1 VIEMP
6 ATIFVIDSSPA
17 VRRMVEQ
24 ISTPEGYQVIGFQD
38 GPTALEAARKLSPA
52 LIIADFHLENMTFSG
67 FCKEIGQQDN
77 LAETLI
83 VSLLDASARLDESKL
98 RSLGVRAFLKK
109 PFQSEQLLD
118 TVKGI
123 LSDAAAQQRNRKP
136 TKARSWPPASTAI
149 GDENDD
155 MPRDASTDD
164 GPASD
169 EAEKEQTTMT
179 PSPTRAAAPSP
190 STGPAASGF
199 GGEEMMKGLF
209 DHLLQSVALQADRKI
224 NDLLPSTVAK
234 EVTGQVSHAVQAAAR
249 EETTKQLAEALSQER
264 LQRMLREL
272 IQEEL
277 SRQATTQLAA
287 VETAVRQACSDLAP
301 PLVEQSAERLLHDLA
316 ETEVK
321 KHLPEALREH
331 RETIAQLVKC
341 DVEQAAVNAAR
352 QAAEKAEEMVR
363 EMAQDPI
370 RQAVQRIVPD
380 LAETQ
385 VREEIKRLSS
395 PD

>member
-83 VSLLDASARLDESKL
+83 VSLLDASDRLDESKL

-123 LSDAAAQQRNRKP
+123 LRDTATQQGNRKP
-136 TKARSWPPASTAI
+136 TKTRSWPPASTAI

-164 GPASD
+164 APASD
-169 EAEKEQTTMT
+169 EAEKEQTTMP
-179 PSPTRAAAPSP
+179 PSPARAAAPS
-190 STGPAASGF
+190 TGPTSSGF

-301 PLVEQSAERLLHDLA
+301 PLVEQSAERLLRDLA

-331 RETIAQLVKC
+331 RETIAQLVKR
-341 DVEQAAVNAAR
+341 DVEQAAVNAA
-352 QAAEKAEEMVR
+352 QQTSEKAEEMVR

>member
-1 VIEMP
+1 MP

-17 VRRMVEQ
+17 VRRMVEE
-24 ISTPEGYQVIGFQD
+24 ISAPEGYRVVGFQD
-38 GPTALEAARKLSPA
+38 GPTALESARKLSPA

-83 VSLLDASARLDESKL
+83 VSLLDASDRLDESKL

-123 LSDAAAQQRNRKP
+123 LNDAAAQQRGKKP
-136 TKARSWPPASTAI
+136 VKSRTWPPASTAI
-149 GDENDD
+149 GEEDD
-155 MPRDASTDD
+155 GIPQDASIDD
-164 GPASD
+164 APASD
-169 EAEKEQTTMT
+169 ETEKEQTTMPPAQT
-179 PSPTRAAAPSP
+179 QSTAPSTP
-190 STGPAASGF
+190 PATSGF

-224 NDLLPSTVAK
+224 NDLLPSAIAR
-234 EVTGQVSHAVQAAAR
+234 EVTGQVNTVRAAVR
-249 EETTKQLAEALSQER
+249 EETAKQLAEALSQDR
-264 LQRMLREL
+264 LQKMVREVL
-272 IQEEL
+272 QEEL
-277 SRQATTQLAA
+277 SRQTATQLAA
-287 VETAVRQACSDLAP
+287 VETAVRQAVSDLAP
-301 PLVEQSAERLLHDLA
+301 PLVEQSAERLLRGLA

-321 KHLPEALREH
+321 KQLPEALREH
-331 RETIAQLVKC
+331 RETIAQLVKR
-341 DVEQAAVNAAR
+341 DIEQAAVNAAR
-352 QAAEKAEEMVR
+352 QTAEKAEEIVR

-370 RQAVQRIVPD
+370 RQVVQRIVPD

>member
-1 VIEMP
+1 MP
-6 ATIFVIDSSPA
+6 ATIFVIDNSPA

-24 ISTPEGYQVIGFQD
+24 ISAPEGYQVIGFQD

-77 LAETLI
+77 LTETLI
-83 VSLLDASARLDESKL
+83 VSLLDASDRLDESKL

-123 LSDAAAQQRNRKP
+123 LSDAAAKQRNKKP

-164 GPASD
+164 TPASD
-169 EAEKEQTTMT
+169 GTEKEQTTMP
-179 PSPTRAAAPSP
+179 PSPVRAAAHPSP
-190 STGPAASGF
+190 STGPAAPGF

-224 NDLLPSTVAK
+224 NDLLPSAVAK
-234 EVTGQVSHAVQAAAR
+234 EVAGQVSHAVQAAVR
-249 EETTKQLAEALSQER
+249 EETTKQLAEALSPER
-264 LQRMLREL
+264 LQRMVREAM
-272 IQEEL
+272 QEEL
-277 SRQATTQLAA
+277 SRQTSTQLTAI
-287 VETAVRQACSDLAP
+287 ETAVRQACSDLAP
-301 PLVEQSAERLLHDLA
+301 PLVEQSAERLLRDLT
-316 ETEVK
+316 EMEVK
-321 KHLPEALREH
+321 KHLPEALQEQQ
-331 RETIAQLVKC
+331 ETITQLMKRE
-341 DVEQAAVNAAR
+341 VEQAALSHAR
-352 QAAEKAEEMVR
+352 ETAEKVEETVR
-363 EMAQDPI
+363 EMAQDQI

-380 LAETQ
+380 VAETQ
-385 VREEIKRLSS
+385 VRDEIKRLSS
-395 PD
+395 LD

>member
-1 VIEMP
+1 MP

-17 VRRMVEQ
+17 VRRMVEE
-24 ISTPEGYQVIGFQD
+24 ISAPEGYRVVGFQD
-38 GPTALEAARKLSPA
+38 GPTALESARKLSPA

-83 VSLLDASARLDESKL
+83 VSLLDASDRLDESKL

-123 LSDAAAQQRNRKP
+123 LNDAAAQQRGKKP
-136 TKARSWPPASTAI
+136 AKSRTWPPASTAI
-149 GDENDD
+149 GEEDD
-155 MPRDASTDD
+155 GIPQDASIDD
-164 GPASD
+164 APASD
-169 EAEKEQTTMT
+169 ETEKEQTTMPPAQT
-179 PSPTRAAAPSP
+179 QSTAPSTP
-190 STGPAASGF
+190 PATSGF

-224 NDLLPSTVAK
+224 NDLLPSAIAR
-234 EVTGQVSHAVQAAAR
+234 EVTGQVNTVRAAVR
-249 EETTKQLAEALSQER
+249 EETAKQLAEALSQDR
-264 LQRMLREL
+264 LQKMVREVL
-272 IQEEL
+272 QEEL
-277 SRQATTQLAA
+277 SRQTATQLAA
-287 VETAVRQACSDLAP
+287 VETAVRQAVSDLAP
-301 PLVEQSAERLLHDLA
+301 PLVEQSAERLLRGLA

-321 KHLPEALREH
+321 KHLPEALQGQQ
-331 RETIAQLVKC
+331 ETITELVKRE
-341 DVEQAAVNAAR
+341 VERAAVSHAR
-352 QAAEKAEEMVR
+352 QTAEKAEEIVR

-370 RQAVQRIVPD
+370 RQVVQRIVPD